1 MIPELIS
8 KIKRVKPRFVV
19 DPSTGQLTYVS
30 MTEKKGF
37 EDGFEKAA
45 AADSLI
51 GVMKNLR
58 SGLRKYKQGGQVK
71 SPTGPKPGVF
81 IAPRSDMPPLPTMVK
96 VNPNKNLSASIP
108 FKRVNVP
115 KPPNR

>member
-1 MIPELIS
+1 MSFYL
-8 KIKRVKPRFVV
+8 
-19 DPSTGQLTYVS
+19 
-30 MTEKKGF
+30 GF
-37 EDGFEKAA
+37 QKAA

-58 SGLRKYKQGGQVK
+58 SGMKRYSQGGK
-71 SPTGPKPGVF
+71 LITKPPNPKPGVF

-108 FKRVNVP
+108 FKRVKIP
-115 KPPNR
+115 KPPNK